1 MKKKKSVK
9 NNMSLSVSQRVITLL
24 IEEGKMSVD
33 QIAETIGRSK
43 IFVNRVIR
51 GEARL
56 SAEEL
61 GKLTK
66 CISSFAKSISSSLI
80 NKISAITMDDVKDA
94 AEKVKSAAENAVK
107 GTPGFTIDVLK
118 KTSRETGKIL
128 QATGAFLKGLGY

>member
-1 MKKKKSVK
+1 MKKKKTVK

-33 QIAETIGRSK
+33 QIAKTIGRSK

-61 GKLTK
+61 GKLT
-66 CISSFAKSISSSLI
+66 KSISSSLI

-107 GTPGFTIDVLK
+107 GTPGFTKDALK
-118 KTSRETGKIL
+118 KTLRETGKIL
-128 QATGAFLKGLGY
+128 QATGSFLKGLGY